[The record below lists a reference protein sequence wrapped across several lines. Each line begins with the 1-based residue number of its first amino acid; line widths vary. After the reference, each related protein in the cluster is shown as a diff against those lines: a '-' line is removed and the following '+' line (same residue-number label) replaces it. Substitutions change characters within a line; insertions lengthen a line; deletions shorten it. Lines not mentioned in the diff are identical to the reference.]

1 MNHDIDLLRA
11 FPPTPDNCRAALSAA
26 ARSVKEEPV
35 RRKAPVA
42 IVLAA
47 LLTLMTT
54 VAIAEGWNVLQFLG
68 IQPDSDATQLVQPVS
83 VSGKAGNVTLS
94 VNSVIAD
101 GEHLAFDWTITNAK
115 PDTPVFV
122 SLESAR
128 ANGSGSLYNISS
140 TGFHHRWLPAYN
152 SAATLQGGFISPLA
166 DWLSEEDVIHVEL
179 ILGLHTA
186 IAPVYMTD
194 AIHDFRHNEEII
206 RRLDAGDVVIIGDGS
221 VLHIPSDYDPET
233 NRLTIP
239 GTERTELRLAFD
251 VDMKAARASLKHPDL
266 PAPAANEN
274 VTLTLEHFTLSPLQI
289 RLTAVAAWA
298 DDAPVGLTGKFLLR
312 DKAGNAIK
320 VKNVSASPES
330 YTEMLW
336 HSNRFEDKETIWE
349 CAIIAPTAALPD
361 EADLVFLLTDGTEL
375 VLPLKFR

>member
-35 RRKAPVA
+35 RRKYPVA
-42 IVLAA
+42 ILVAA
-47 LLTLMTT
+47 ILTLMTT

-68 IQPDSDATQLVQPVS
+68 IQPDSDATQLMQPVS
-83 VSGKAGNVTLS
+83 VNSKAGNITLS

-115 PDTPVFV
+115 PDAPVFI
-122 SLESAR
+122 SLESAS

-166 DWLSEEDVIHVEL
+166 DWLSEEDAIHVEL
-179 ILGLHTA
+179 TLGLHTA
-186 IAPVYMTD
+186 IAPVYMAD

-221 VLHIPSDYDPET
+221 VLHVPSGYDPET

-251 VDMKAARASLKHPDL
+251 VDMRAARASLKHPDL

-312 DKAGNAIK
+312 DKEGNAIK

-336 HSNRFEDKETIWE
+336 RSNRFTDKETIWE
-349 CAIIAPTAALPD
+349 CAIISPTSAMPD
-361 EADLVFLLTDGTEL
+361 EADLVFLLTNGTEL